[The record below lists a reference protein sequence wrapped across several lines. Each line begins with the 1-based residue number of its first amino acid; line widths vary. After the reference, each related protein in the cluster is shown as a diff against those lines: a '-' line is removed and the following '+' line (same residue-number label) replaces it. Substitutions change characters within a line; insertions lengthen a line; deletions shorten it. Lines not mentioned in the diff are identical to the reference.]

1 MQRLYPWHTDNWL
14 VIQRQLRNRRLP
26 HALLLHGSPG
36 LGISHFAQTFARS
49 RLCREPNAEGMA
61 CERCQGC
68 RLSAAQ
74 SHPDFYQITADD
86 GSQQIKIDQIRAFN
100 EFTFLS
106 RQFAPYKIGLI
117 SAAETL
123 NQYAA
128 NSLLKTLEEPPA
140 ETLILLVTHNA
151 ARLPA
156 TIRSRCQ
163 RIDFV
168 PPPRSQSVGWLKDR
182 VNEINPEVLLPIVH
196 GRPLEALDLVRSGKL
211 QVRQSVFDDLIRLL
225 SDEVSPVSCARRWEK
240 IDIPLLLDWLMTWLL
255 DAVRLH
261 VGADANRLDNPDF
274 YQNLTVLSGRSK
286 LQYLFELYTEMLEFK
301 RVSDSSLNPQLLRED
316 ILLAWSG
323 KCEGL

>member
-1 MQRLYPWHTDNWL
+1 
-14 VIQRQLRNRRLP
+14 
-26 HALLLHGSPG
+26 
-36 LGISHFAQTFARS
+36 
-49 RLCREPNAEGMA
+49 MA